1 MEVIVLFGGDWFTK
15 KYQSFIPMYC
25 CLCIPGSWLCHFIL
39 TQVIVI
45 LLSIQTR
52 RLKWHWME
60 VTLNL
65 PAKEWCP
72 VDPPNTNNI
81 NVCDWN
87 ENITM
92 KIGPTSSILSYDFG
106 FGCQYLFSSLF
117 QLHLPLSTQVTR
129 CMAILACKLRP
140 PFTILFTYSFM
151 F

>member
-1 MEVIVLFGGDWFTK
+1 MAKEEQRARREEKIARGK
-15 KYQSFIPMYC
+15 KKEPKEATGNLTRLLGED
-25 CLCIPGSWLCHFIL
+25 CLQTSSA
-39 TQVIVI
+39 T
-45 LLSIQTR
+45 SIETR

-106 FGCQYLFSSLF
+106 FGC
-117 QLHLPLSTQVTR
+117 
-129 CMAILACKLRP
+129 
-140 PFTILFTYSFM
+140 
-151 F
+151 